1 MNHVKQLIVMVVMAA
16 MLVGPLAPA
25 AGASDFLTEIN
36 KPSPGYMVADF
47 FAARPL
53 GLVATLF
60 GTATF
65 LLALPFSELGDNT
78 QESFDM
84 LVAPAAKYTFKRPL
98 GDFR

>member
-1 MNHVKQLIVMVVMAA
+1 MSHIKQLIVMVVVAA
-16 MLVGPLAPA
+16 MLAGPLAPA
-25 AGASDFLTEIN
+25 AGASDVLTEIN
-36 KPSPGYMVADF
+36 RPSPAYMVADF

-53 GLVATLF
+53 GIVATLF

-65 LLALPFSELGDNT
+65 LLALPFSELGNNT
-78 QESFDM
+78 QQSFDM